1 MRSER
6 CMMINKNQQ
15 LAIDSNNKRI
25 LCLAGAGTGKTFT
38 LIHRIMRLID
48 DGVSP
53 SSILVLTF
61 TEAAAFE
68 VKSRFKDKEN
78 SPLFCTF
85 HSFCYSIIC
94 NDKNIRNELGYN
106 QNTPPEIIS
115 EIEYKEII
123 KSQKLKFNIKLSFK
137 KFEVGNNLTQKEKIE
152 QRILKNA
159 VKNEL
164 CRKNLITFDIICNSV
179 SDLFKSNYEGT
190 QRYKDTYRYVFVD
203 EFQDTDINQFHFVAS
218 FTESNIF
225 CVGDV
230 YQCLYTFR
238 GACPDIIKSMADN
251 DEFLTIKLF
260 ENYRSLSVICKYA
273 NNINRLY
280 RNDSSNYSIEL
291 QSQQEGGTVASLI
304 DLNLDEAL
312 STFFDA
318 KLEGSSAILART
330 NSDVNAIKHELD
342 ALNIAYTSKP
352 SSTYIQDMIQSYLS
366 DSYFVSYLASKLNQE
381 DYVSYLKYKL
391 VYKNVRIKDFIE
403 IFNYYPFENY
413 LSVVDSIQ
421 YVLFRKKS
429 NMSKLIS
436 LLNLFRIE
444 EKDLSKFNISTEQ
457 TMLSSIIEYSNNCNY
472 SSDLYVGTIHS
483 VKGLEFDNVLVA
495 GVNGKSF
502 KLNNEDNVNC
512 FYVACTRAKEN
523 LYVMEGDIY

>member
-1 MRSER
+1 
-6 CMMINKNQQ
+6 MINKNQQ

-68 VKSRFKDKEN
+68 MKSRFKDKEN

-94 NDKNIRNELGYN
+94 NDKNIRNKLGYN
-106 QNTPPEIIS
+106 QTNPPTIIS

-137 KFEVGNNLTQKEKIE
+137 KFESSINLNQKEKVE

-164 CRKNLITFDIICNSV
+164 CKKNLITFDIICNSV
-179 SDLFKSNYEGT
+179 AELFRSDYEGT
-190 QRYKDTYRYVFVD
+190 KPYKDRYMYVFVD
-203 EFQDTDINQFHFVAS
+203 EFQDTDINQFHFVSS
-218 FTESNIF
+218 FSQSNIF

-238 GACPDIIKSMADN
+238 GACPDIIKSIADN
-251 DEFLTIKLF
+251 DEFLTITLF
-260 ENYRSLSVICKYA
+260 ENYRSLSAICKYA
-273 NNINRLY
+273 NNINKLY
-280 RNDSSNYSIEL
+280 RNESSNYSIEL
-291 QSQQEGGTVASLI
+291 QSQQDGGNVASLI
-304 DLNLDEAL
+304 DLDLDRAL
-312 STFFDA
+312 SIFFDEN
-318 KLEGSSAILART
+318 LQGSSAILTRT
-330 NSDVNAIKHELD
+330 NSDVSLIKNRLD
-342 ALNIAYTSKP
+342 ELNISYTSKP
-352 SSTYIQDMIQSYLS
+352 SNTYIQDMIQSYLS

-381 DYVSYLKYKL
+381 DYGIYLKSKL
-391 VYKNVRIKDFIE
+391 VCKNIEIKDFLE
-403 IFNYYPFENY
+403 IFDHYSFDTY
-413 LSVVDSIQ
+413 LSVVDSIKS
-421 YVLFRKKS
+421 VLSSKKS

-436 LLNLFRIE
+436 LLNVFRIE

-457 TMLSSIIEYSNNCNY
+457 TMLSSIIDYSSSCNY

-495 GVNGKSF
+495 GVDGKSF
-502 KLNNEDNVNC
+502 KLTNEDNINC
-512 FYVACTRAKEN
+512 FYVACTRAKTN
-523 LYVMEGDIY
+523 LYVMDGDIN